1 MSCNWV
7 WKTCLLIIVITLAV
21 GCGGQR
27 SYVPSAAVLRS
38 GILALETPGQPTV
51 QDEIAAFDPSKSINR
66 EGFSLFVLDQFG
78 ELAPE
83 NRKFYDM
90 TVRTL
95 MNGDTFVSVYATGL
109 VDSAGSFFIL
119 KYNAEEWRVRESL
132 PGSFYGGA
140 SKSIYLSID
149 RFAGSLPFGLA
160 RVRPQ
165 DNGVV
170 SGDGLIAEISFMP
183 GRAEGSRTISSTVTE
198 PSLMV
203 TDFNIQPVEGMA
215 EMTWND
221 QIRGDYD
228 NTGKVT
234 VADITPLAMFFGG
247 ITGDGKGND
256 QAELFVDS
264 AANGDGVIG
273 IADVTQIAMNFGA
286 TIEGY
291 NIYRTV
297 QGHTE
302 IPEKKLVNL
311 NTSGA
316 PLSIDRERIPGEQFL
331 PAPYLYEDA
340 TLMDDFISPATTF
353 VYRIVPSGDGGEAA
367 YSLTDTVDIVEATD
381 TTPPRGPG
389 APTNPYLGITNVD
402 AGNGRAKITYKRN
415 AVDNFTPSSQI
426 KYFLYLGPVG
436 PDFGIDLANS
446 AILEVTNISSPYIW
460 DGLANG
466 STYALYLAAED
477 LAGNR
482 TRPVAGA
489 VKTVTPSDGARNDFE
504 PPIWDTTTGVT
515 SATAGNGGIRVTFGT
530 AYDVQSP
537 PVRFRVYYSADTE
550 LLFETAPFYETDS
563 SPFSIT
569 GLQNNTTYT
578 VAVRA
583 IDSADRYTPA
593 ITPNEDPNTIT
604 FTLTPNAA
612 AGDVTPPV
620 WDTTTGV
627 VRVVPGEGSIRVEF
641 GTATDAVSPPVV
653 YNIYFQEG
661 PQVDFTAATQAIIA
675 TSNFPPTFIYGLTN
689 AQEYSVII
697 RAADAVGNEE
707 KNLVSITETPDI
719 GKDNEPPVWDT
730 TVGVQHTSYGNGLL
744 DVSWNGATDA
754 LSPPVGYRVYWE
766 QGTNG
771 ITNYAAAIA
780 DGRSATTDGLYYR
793 IEGLIDNTD
802 YSVAVRAYDS
812 WTIPNEDYN
821 LVFLVDK
828 PRGGVAYDTTVVDDP
843 LLPVRYTNT
852 AVAPDGTVG
861 IAYTV
866 ANEFDAGKFTYELRY
881 AYSNDGGHVFTTEQ
895 VCGGG
900 PGDSRG
906 KMPSLRFD
914 QFSVPHIAFVNNTNE
929 YGASAYTNIEFV
941 SRTGGAWGAPV
952 TVVDGISGSPNEYT
966 VYINPSLA
974 FDSLGVPAISLSA
987 WASTDDGIRKR
998 LYYAWNDGTWTVE
1011 QVNGVYAG
1019 AGPAENGATTPLAFG
1034 VFRFG
1039 AGNPTEVPTIAFADS
1054 SNDGN
1059 LFWTLRR
1066 GAGDWLTLPS
1076 LDDRGM
1082 TTNVGLYMWKA
1093 DVGGGNFIY
1102 LPRISYRFE
1111 TGSALFVLK
1120 AYVQESQLMWT
1131 RTQADYNSAPGVGFF
1146 SDPAVAFQAGYEM
1159 IFVTNWDMAAQTGHL
1174 CIENLVNG
1182 EYFVYNVMPNAGL
1195 RAGEYISMDL
1205 LRVGANDK
1213 AVISLVMDGNLY
1225 VSIMK

>member
-38 GILALETPGQPTV
+38 GVLAPETEGQPAAP
-51 QDEIAAFDPSKSINR
+51 DELGAFDPAKAINR
-66 EGFSLFVLDQFG
+66 KGFSLFVLDQFG
-78 ELAPE
+78 ELAPD

-109 VDSAGSFFIL
+109 ADSAGSFFVL
-119 KYNAEEWRVRESL
+119 KYNPDEWRVRETL

-140 SKSIYLSID
+140 SKSIFISID
-149 RFAGSLPFGLA
+149 KIAGSLPIGLA

-170 SGDGLIAEISFMP
+170 SGDGLIAEVSFMP
-183 GRAEGSRTISSTVTE
+183 GRAEGARGVSSTVIE
-198 PSLMV
+198 QSLMV
-203 TDFNIQPVEGMA
+203 TGLNIQPVDGMA
-215 EMTWND
+215 ELTWND

-247 ITGDGKGND
+247 ITGDGIGND
-256 QAELFVDS
+256 QAELFVDT
-264 AANGDGVIG
+264 AANNDGVISV
-273 IADVTQIAMNFGA
+273 ADVTPIAMNYGA
-286 TIEGY
+286 TIDGY
-291 NIYRTV
+291 KIYRTV
-297 QGHTE
+297 EGHTE
-302 IPEKKLVNL
+302 IPEKLLVNL

-316 PLSIDRERIPGEQFL
+316 PLSIDRVLNEQFQ

-340 TLMDDFISPATTF
+340 TLMDDFFSPSTTYI
-353 VYRIVPSGDGGEAA
+353 YRIVPSGDGGDAA
-367 YSLTDTVDIVEATD
+367 YSLTDTVEIIEATD
-381 TTPPRGPG
+381 TTPPHGPG
-389 APTNPYLGITNVD
+389 APTNPYLGIVNVD

-415 AVDNFTPSSQI
+415 AMDNTTPPSLI

-446 AILEVTNISSPYIW
+446 AIVEVTNVSSPYIW

-466 STYALYLAAED
+466 STYAIYIAAED
-477 LAGNR
+477 LVGNR
-482 TRPVAGA
+482 TRPVANS

-504 PPIWDTTTGVT
+504 PPVWDTTTGVT
-515 SATAGNGGIRVTFGT
+515 SAVAGNGGIRVTFGT
-530 AYDVQSP
+530 AHDAQSP
-537 PVRFRVYYSADTE
+537 PVRFRVYYAASTE

-563 SPFSIT
+563 SPFSII
-569 GLQNNTTYT
+569 GLQNNTIYT

-583 IDSADRYTPA
+583 IDSADRYNPA
-593 ITPNEDPNTIT
+593 ITPNEDPNTVT

-620 WDTTTGV
+620 WDDTTGV

-641 GTATDAVSPPVV
+641 GTATDAISPPVV
-653 YNIYFQEG
+653 YNIYYQEG
-661 PQVDFTAATQAIIA
+661 PQVDFTAATQAVIA

-730 TVGVQHTSYGNGLL
+730 TVGVQHTSYGSGLL

-766 QGTNG
+766 EGTDG
-771 ITNYAAAIA
+771 ITDYAAAIA
-780 DGRSATTDGLYYR
+780 DGRTATTSALFYR
-793 IEGLIDNTD
+793 IEGLVDNTD

-812 WTIPNEDYN
+812 WAVPNEDYN
-821 LVFLVDK
+821 LVFLVDR
-828 PRGGVAYDTTVVDDP
+828 PRGGVAYDTAVVDDDP
-843 LLPVRYTNT
+843 TLPVRYTNA

-861 IAYTV
+861 VAYTV
-866 ANEFDAGKFTYELRY
+866 ADEFESGKFIYELRY
-881 AYSNDGGHVFTTEQ
+881 AWSTDGGHVFTVEH
-895 VCGGG
+895 VCGGSS
-900 PGDSRG
+900 GDSRG
-906 KMPSLRFD
+906 KMPSLKFD
-914 QFSVPHIAFVNNTNE
+914 SASVPHIAFVNNTHE
-929 YGASAYTNIEFV
+929 YEAPGYTHIEYV
-941 SRTGGAWGAPV
+941 SRTGGVWDAPA
-952 TVVDGISGSPNEYT
+952 TVVDGISGSPSEHT
-966 VYINPSLA
+966 CYINPSLA
-974 FDSLGVPAISLSA
+974 FDSLGVPAVSFTA
-987 WASTDDGIRKR
+987 WASTDDGLRKG
-998 LYYAWNDGTWTVE
+998 LFYARNDGTWTVE
-1011 QVNGVYAG
+1011 QVNGVQSG
-1019 AGPAENGATTPLAFG
+1019 AGPGENGATAPLAFG

-1039 AGNPTEVPTIAFADS
+1039 AGDPTEVPTIAFADP
-1054 SNDGN
+1054 GYEGH
-1059 LFWTLRR
+1059 LYWTLRR
-1066 GAGDWLTLPS
+1066 GSNDWFTLPS
-1076 LDDRGM
+1076 LQDIGM

-1093 DVGGGNFIY
+1093 DIGGGNFIY
-1102 LPRISYRFE
+1102 LPRITYRFE

-1120 AYVQESQLMWT
+1120 GYVQDGQLKFDPK
-1131 RTQADYNSAPGVGFF
+1131 QADFNNDPGTGFF
-1146 SDPAVAFQAGYEM
+1146 SDPAVAFEAGYEM
-1159 IFVTNWDMAAQTGHL
+1159 IFVTCWDMNAQTGHL
-1174 CIENLVNG
+1174 CIENLVDG
-1182 EYFVYNVMPNAGL
+1182 EYLVYNVLPNTGL
-1195 RAGEYISMDL
+1195 HAGEYISMDL

-1213 AVISLVMDGNLY
+1213 AVISLVMDDNLY
-1225 VSIMK
+1225 VSVMK